1 MRRNDREVTD
11 IKQIYDI
18 LTRCD
23 TIALGM
29 NGGDAPYII
38 PMTFAC
44 ALEGAAGND
53 LGAPAN
59 NLGAAGNDLG
69 APASNNLGAAA
80 NDLGAAANDLGAAAP
95 KIAIYFHSA
104 KGGRKWDILNQNPNV
119 CVEGHI
125 YYKVVQ
131 EGNSVTAKYESVIG
145 TGKAQMVTDHQEKVD
160 AFKQMFAQ
168 YKQSGFP
175 AESCKGLQNC
185 EVFKV
190 ILDEVSGK
198 HNL

>member
-59 NLGAAGNDLG
+59 NLGAAG
-69 APASNNLGAAA
+69 
-80 NDLGAAANDLGAAAP
+80 NDLGAAAP